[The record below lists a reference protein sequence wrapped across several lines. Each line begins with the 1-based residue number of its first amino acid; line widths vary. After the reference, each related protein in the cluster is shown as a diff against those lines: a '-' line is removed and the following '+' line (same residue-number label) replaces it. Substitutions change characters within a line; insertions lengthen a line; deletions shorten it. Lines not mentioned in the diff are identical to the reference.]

1 MSDKLNS
8 EDIEFIVTSRILS
21 ACKACIDSL
30 TKPSNLR
37 KDLEKLLSAAS
48 NSDQQPTIRLSTIKA
63 VSAYLVN
70 HRDINK
76 DGGDI
81 WVFQILRGSRIHVA
95 QAQRPK
101 RNPELVARL
110 DGIRRQLEEQ
120 EYLRM
125 TANVGSYSNI
135 MLNRKDQTGI
145 FAAAV
150 PGVRSGS
157 TVAGPGDVKRELAA
171 VNQQISVIINILFSG
186 LGVGFAVGY
195 ASYTVTLE
203 MGWRVLIG
211 LAAAFFVMLAET
223 WLFVFAGTRGRKKR
237 LPQDLIKNQ

>member
-1 MSDKLNS
+1 
-8 EDIEFIVTSRILS
+8 
-21 ACKACIDSL
+21 
-30 TKPSNLR
+30 
-37 KDLEKLLSAAS
+37 
-48 NSDQQPTIRLSTIKA
+48 
-63 VSAYLVN
+63 
-70 HRDINK
+70 
-76 DGGDI
+76 
-81 WVFQILRGSRIHVA
+81 
-95 QAQRPK
+95 
-101 RNPELVARL
+101 
-110 DGIRRQLEEQ
+110 
-120 EYLRM
+120 
-125 TANVGSYSNI
+125 

-237 LPQDLIKNQ
+237 LPQDLVLSSKPRCTKDQEPVNQ